1 MALSLSLSVLIFLF
15 ATPYSA
21 TIRTNMGKPFDKPGK
36 MHKRDALNVFI
47 NFAVN
52 TIPTP
57 RSSIGSPTDNAN
69 HWGIWYMFNG
79 VRPPWGAIRAF
90 IMYIQRQQVPFVQ
103 QPLSGAHAAL
113 GDLSGQTNSDSS
125 GSGNANIDSLETGAL
140 HPPDEDGGSDPIQGV
155 PSGSV

>member
-103 QPLSGAHAAL
+103 QPLSGAH
-113 GDLSGQTNSDSS
+113 LSGQTNSDSS
-125 GSGNANIDSLETGAL
+125 GSGIANIDSLDTAL
-140 HPPDEDGGSDPIQGV
+140 HPPDCTTSNSICLRSGPNDEIGV
-155 PSGSV
+155 LL